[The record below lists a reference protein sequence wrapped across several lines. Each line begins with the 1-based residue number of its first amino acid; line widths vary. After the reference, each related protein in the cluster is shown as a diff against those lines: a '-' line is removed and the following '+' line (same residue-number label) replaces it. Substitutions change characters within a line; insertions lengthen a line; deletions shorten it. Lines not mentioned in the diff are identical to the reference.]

1 MKKINWNEVTLTVWT
16 VVGMMLV
23 IMMILFGAGC
33 FGKASAA
40 HEEQEPI
47 VKYVE
52 VQKQSGFDTSIIEN
66 NWCGDFCDG
75 TIRMVGAWQYER
87 QLVEDETGN
96 VWYIEEP
103 VQADDFLLL
112 WIADNHTPDNAEDDI
127 IVKVWR
133 EAH

>member
-1 MKKINWNEVTLTVWT
+1 MKKTLRDVTLGIGMAVGAIAFLFAVVLFMQTVT
-16 VVGMMLV
+16 PVQ
-23 IMMILFGAGC
+23 
-33 FGKASAA
+33 ASA
-40 HEEQEPI
+40 
-47 VKYVE
+47 VE
-52 VQKQSGFDTSIIEN
+52 VPMVEQSGGFDTSIIED

-87 QLVEDETGN
+87 QLVEDETGD

-112 WIADNHTPDNAEDDI
+112 WIADNHTPNNTEDDI

>member
-1 MKKINWNEVTLTVWT
+1 MKKTLRDVTLSIGMAVGAIAFLFAVVLFMQTVT
-16 VVGMMLV
+16 PVQ
-23 IMMILFGAGC
+23 
-33 FGKASAA
+33 ASAVEA
-40 HEEQEPI
+40 PVVEQ
-47 VKYVE
+47 
-52 VQKQSGFDTSIIEN
+52 SGGFDTSIIED
-66 NWCGDFCDG
+66 NWCGDFSDG

-133 EAH
+133 EVH

>member
-1 MKKINWNEVTLTVWT
+1 MKKTLRNVTLSIGMAVGAIAFLFAVVLFMQTVT
-16 VVGMMLV
+16 PV
-23 IMMILFGAGC
+23 
-33 FGKASAA
+33 KASA
-40 HEEQEPI
+40 
-47 VKYVE
+47 VE
-52 VQKQSGFDTSIIEN
+52 VEQTGGFDTSIIEN

>member
-1 MKKINWNEVTLTVWT
+1 MKKTLRDVTLSIGMAVGVIAFLFAVVLFMQTVT
-16 VVGMMLV
+16 PVQ
-23 IMMILFGAGC
+23 
-33 FGKASAA
+33 ASA
-40 HEEQEPI
+40 
-47 VKYVE
+47 VE
-52 VQKQSGFDTSIIEN
+52 VPAVEQSGGFDTSIIED
-66 NWCGDFCDG
+66 NWCGDFSDG

-87 QLVEDETGN
+87 QLVEDETGD

-112 WIADNHTPDNAEDDI
+112 WIADNHTPNDTEDDI

>member
-1 MKKINWNEVTLTVWT
+1 MKKTLRDVTLSIGMAVGAIAFLFAVVLFMQTVT
-16 VVGMMLV
+16 PVQ
-23 IMMILFGAGC
+23 
-33 FGKASAA
+33 ASA
-40 HEEQEPI
+40 
-47 VKYVE
+47 VE
-52 VQKQSGFDTSIIEN
+52 VPVVEQSGGFDTSIIED
-66 NWCGDFCDG
+66 NWCGNFSDG

-87 QLVEDETGN
+87 QLVEDETGD

-112 WIADNHTPDNAEDDI
+112 WIADNHTPNDTEDDI

>member
-1 MKKINWNEVTLTVWT
+1 MKKTLRDVTLSIGMAVGAIAFLFAVVLFMQTVT
-16 VVGMMLV
+16 PVQ
-23 IMMILFGAGC
+23 
-33 FGKASAA
+33 ASA
-40 HEEQEPI
+40 
-47 VKYVE
+47 VE
-52 VQKQSGFDTSIIEN
+52 VEQTGGFDTSIIED

-112 WIADNHTPDNAEDDI
+112 WIADNHTPDNTEDDI